1 MGFSKE
7 WNEIYIN
14 NQQLSIWPW
23 DEVIALTHRNFK
35 QKDNMVVLELGC
47 GAGANIPFFASIG
60 AKYYAIEG
68 SAHIV
73 ERLQNSFKSDKIHIT
88 CGDFTKGFGFEEIIG
103 RVDLII
109 DRSAVTHNSTKS
121 IKSVVKL
128 ANQYLKPGGK
138 YMAFDWFAT
147 DCDTYKNDEKI
158 KIDDNTF
165 VFNSGYFAG
174 LGNVHFSTPEHIKEL
189 FAKFSLDYLINNV
202 KEQLQP
208 EPKHSSSYTFIAT
221 KPL

>member
-7 WNEIYIN
+7 WNEIYTN

-35 QKDNMVVLELGC
+35 QKDGMVVLELGC

-60 AKYYAIEG
+60 ADYYAIEG
-68 SAHIV
+68 SEMMV
-73 ERLQNSFKSDKIHIT
+73 TRLENSFKSDKIHIT
-88 CGDFTKGFGFEEIIG
+88 CGDFTKSFKFDELIG
-103 RVDLII
+103 RVDLIL
-109 DRSAVTHNSTKS
+109 DRSSVTHNSTQS
-121 IKSVVKL
+121 IKSVVEL
-128 ANQYLKPGGK
+128 AKKYLKPGGK
-138 YMAFDWFAT
+138 YMAFDWFAI
-147 DCDTYKNDEKI
+147 DCDAYKNDEKI

-165 VFNSGYFAG
+165 VFASGYFAG

-189 FAKFSLDYLINNV
+189 FSGFSLDYLINNV
-202 KEQLQP
+202 KEQLLP
-208 EPKHSSSYTFIAT
+208 EPKRSSSYTFVAT

>member
-35 QKDNMVVLELGC
+35 QKDGMVVLELGC

-109 DRSAVTHNSTKS
+109 DRGSLTINTTKG
-121 IKSVVKL
+121 IKNAINL
-128 ANQYLKPGGK
+128 AKNYLKPGGK
-138 YMAFDWFAT
+138 FIGFDWYSLDSDYFKT
-147 DCDTYKNDEKI
+147 SDKI
-158 KIDDNTF
+158 AIDDYTF
-165 VFNSGYFAG
+165 KFNSGLLAG
-174 LGNVHFSTPEHIKEL
+174 YGNVHGSDLAHIKEL
-189 FAKFSLDYLINNV
+189 FREFKIEYLTHNIKTELMPTHFRYSSFSFVAV
-202 KEQLQP
+202 K
-208 EPKHSSSYTFIAT
+208 I
-221 KPL
+221 

>member
-47 GAGANIPFFASIG
+47 GAGANIPFFSSIG

-109 DRSAVTHNSTKS
+109 DRSAVTHNSTES

-138 YMAFDWFAT
+138 FIGFDWYSLDSDYFKT
-147 DCDTYKNDEKI
+147 SDKI
-158 KIDDNTF
+158 TIDDYTF
-165 VFNSGYFAG
+165 KFNSGLLAG
-174 LGNVHFSTPEHIKEL
+174 YGNVHGSDPAHIKDLFSEFKIEYLTHNIKTEL
-189 FAKFSLDYLINNV
+189 MPTPFRYSSFSFVAV
-202 KEQLQP
+202 K
-208 EPKHSSSYTFIAT
+208 I
-221 KPL
+221 

>member
-1 MGFSKE
+1 MGFCQE
-7 WNEIYIN
+7 WEVIYKGGKH
-14 NQQLSIWPW
+14 LSVWPW
-23 DEVIALTHRNFK
+23 NAVVSLTHRFYDLNK
-35 QKDNMVVLELGC
+35 NLKVLELGC

-68 SAHIV
+68 SAHVV

-88 CGDFTKGFGFEEIIG
+88 CGDFTKDFGFKEIIG

-109 DRSAVTHNSTKS
+109 DRSAVTHNSTES
-121 IKSVVKL
+121 IKNVVKL

-158 KIDDNTF
+158 KIDDNIAF
-165 VFNSGYFAG
+165 GIAFFY
-174 LGNVHFSTPEHIKEL
+174 LGKI
-189 FAKFSLDYLINNV
+189 
-202 KEQLQP
+202 
-208 EPKHSSSYTFIAT
+208 
-221 KPL
+221 

>member
-35 QKDNMVVLELGC
+35 QKDSMVVLELGC

-73 ERLQNSFKSDKIHIT
+73 ERLQNSFKSDKIHIA

-109 DRSAVTHNSTKS
+109 DRGSLTINTTKG
-121 IKSVVKL
+121 IKNAINL
-128 ANQYLKPGGK
+128 AKNYLKPGGK
-138 YMAFDWFAT
+138 FIGFDWYSLDSDYFKT
-147 DCDTYKNDEKI
+147 SDKI
-158 KIDDNTF
+158 AIDDYTF
-165 VFNSGYFAG
+165 KFNSGLLAG
-174 LGNVHFSTPEHIKEL
+174 YGNVHGSDLAHIKEL
-189 FAKFSLDYLINNV
+189 FREFKIEYLTHNIKTELMPTHFRYSSFSFVAV
-202 KEQLQP
+202 K
-208 EPKHSSSYTFIAT
+208 I
-221 KPL
+221 